1 MIVSLECFI
10 ALRGLWRSWREWL
23 KIGGGDMAR
32 LSKDKWDSLKADYV
46 TGVYTLELL
55 AKKYGVGKGSISKKA
70 KRENWKKIDIKTTA
84 ELVKLEKGNK
94 RKQEILKETKKE
106 TKVNVDKFDK
116 SISEI
121 TDYQTYIHSLQTM
134 ATEKVKETLE
144 NGKVQEIATVSG
156 EMGEIRVVERKLNPR
171 ELKSL
176 VEAIDKAGQTLGVV
190 PRFNT
195 QVNIQNENKI
205 ENKTL
210 KIEVV

>member
-1 MIVSLECFI
+1 
-10 ALRGLWRSWREWL
+10 
-23 KIGGGDMAR
+23 MAR

-55 AKKYGVGKGSISKKA
+55 AKKYGVDKAAISRKA
-70 KRENWKKIDIKTTA
+70 KKEEWKKMPIKDTV
-84 ELVKLEKGNK
+84 ELIEM
-94 RKQEILKETKKE
+94 E
-106 TKVNVDKFDK
+106 KVNKSQKSKVNKIAK
-116 SISEI
+116 STKIHSSKIKRSISEI

-134 ATEKVKETLE
+134 ATQKVKETLE
-144 NGKVQEIATVSG
+144 DGKVQEIATVSG

-205 ENKTL
+205 ESKTL